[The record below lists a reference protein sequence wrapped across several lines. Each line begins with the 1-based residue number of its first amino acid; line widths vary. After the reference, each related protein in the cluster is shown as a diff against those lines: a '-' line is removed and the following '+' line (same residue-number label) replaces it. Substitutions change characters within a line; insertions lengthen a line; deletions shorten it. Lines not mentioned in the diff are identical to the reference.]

1 MKQMTIRNFDPEL
14 ERGIVEM
21 SKRRKWS
28 LNQVA
33 LHLMRKGLG
42 LTNEVEPLTIGN
54 RLDRHFGRWSPAEK
68 EAFDRVVDEEFS
80 RVDPEQWS

>member
-1 MKQMTIRNFDPEL
+1 
-14 ERGIVEM
+14 M

-33 LHLMRKGLG
+33 LYLMRKGLG
-42 LTNEVEPLTIGN
+42 LTSEIEPLTIGY
-54 RLDRHFGRWSPAEK
+54 RLERHFGKWSPAEK
-68 EAFDRVVDEEFS
+68 EACDRVVEEEFS